1 VQVLKS
7 ARRRRAAA
15 FIRRFSTGLL
25 AVCTVLVLGVNG
37 TQDAVANGDTR
48 TLTIYHTHTRE
59 IATIT
64 FRRNGQ
70 YDARAL
76 EQLNWLLRDW
86 RRDEPTRMDPRL
98 FDTLWEVYR
107 EVGSREPVH
116 VVSAYRSPQTN
127 AMLRRRSSAV
137 AKHSQHMLGKAMDFH
152 LPDVSIERI
161 RAVGMRL
168 QNGGVGYYPSSYTPF
183 IHLDVGS
190 VRAWPR
196 MTRDQLVRL
205 FPDGKTVHIPADG
218 EPLPRYEE
226 ARAEVLAR
234 GGTVAGYTA
243 YAQAGSIPELQPRR
257 KSFWATLFGWDD
269 EDEDAEEIRRSR
281 TPTLLARRSP
291 RPAPAA
297 EPVEEEA
304 SSTETAS
311 QTSSPVRLASAAPSQ
326 RIAAASATV
335 PAPREPQLLWEQGAE
350 SQSAAAMAR
359 PGMASA
365 TRDFVLAPIPPRRP
379 EDITTT
385 GALAFAPMPPTRP
398 ASNTAP
404 VLTAMLPVGLEPE
417 PIGTQAPL
425 PPRRPAG
432 QPVAVAAI
440 LPSRAVTAA
449 QPAAAPRQPI
459 QAGQATR
466 EAPPT
471 VSPSTSSTVQV
482 KTAAVAPAP
491 TPSPSQQIAPKRDTV
506 RDIPRADRGQLNS
519 LFSAALVTPAG
530 GANGFANGPATTLT
544 SRFSKGN
551 ALR

>member
-1 VQVLKS
+1 VQVLES

-15 FIRRFSTGLL
+15 FIRRFSTGFL
-25 AVCTVLVLGVNG
+25 AVCTVSVLGAKG
-37 TQDAVANGDTR
+37 TQDAAANGDTR

-59 IATIT
+59 LATVT

-70 YDARAL
+70 YDARGL

-98 FDTLWEVYR
+98 FDTLWAVYR

-137 AKHSQHMLGKAMDFH
+137 AKNSQHMLGKAMDFH

-234 GGTVAGYTA
+234 GGTVAGFAA
-243 YAQAGSIPELQPRR
+243 YAQAGPLPDPQPRR
-257 KSFWATLFGWDD
+257 KSFWATLFGWDE
-269 EDEDAEEIRRSR
+269 EDEDTEEIRRSR

-291 RPAPAA
+291 QQAPEI
-297 EPVEEEA
+297 EPVEEA
-304 SSTETAS
+304 SPIETAS
-311 QTSSPVRLASAAPSQ
+311 RPIPQRVASTSAVAPAA
-326 RIAAASATV
+326 
-335 PAPREPQLLWEQGAE
+335 REPQVLWQPGAE
-350 SQSAAAMAR
+350 PLRAAVPSARHEVA
-359 PGMASA
+359 
-365 TRDFVLAPIPPRRP
+365 LAPMPPRRP
-379 EDITTT
+379 EDIATT
-385 GALAFAPMPPTRP
+385 GALAFAPPPNRP
-398 ASNTAP
+398 TSAAVIASAST
-404 VLTAMLPVGLEPE
+404 LPTKIEAASFGIVH
-417 PIGTQAPL
+417 PL
-425 PPRRPAG
+425 PPRRPVL
-432 QPVAVAAI
+432 QPVSLAAVPAPRASATVQPTVPTRRPTRDTPPTERARGIADVPVKNAAAA
-440 LPSRAVTAA
+440 PPAVKPP
-449 QPAAAPRQPI
+449 QPAA
-459 QAGQATR
+459 
-466 EAPPT
+466 
-471 VSPSTSSTVQV
+471 
-482 KTAAVAPAP
+482 
-491 TPSPSQQIAPKRDTV
+491 PKREPSH
-506 RDIPRADRGQLNS
+506 DILRTDRGQLNS
-519 LFSAALVTPAG
+519 LFSAALASNTSATK
-530 GANGFANGPATTLT
+530 GFANGLATTLPAN
-544 SRFSKGN
+544 RFSKGN
-551 ALR
+551 PSR

>member
-1 VQVLKS
+1 MQVLES

-15 FIRRFSTGLL
+15 FIRRFSTGFL
-25 AVCTVLVLGVNG
+25 AVCTVSVLCANG
-37 TQDAVANGDTR
+37 TQDAAANGDTR

-59 IATIT
+59 LATVT

-70 YDARAL
+70 YDARGL

-98 FDTLWEVYR
+98 FDTLWAVYR

-137 AKHSQHMLGKAMDFH
+137 AKNSQHMLGKAMDFH

-243 YAQAGSIPELQPRR
+243 YAQAGPLPDAQPRR
-257 KSFWATLFGWDD
+257 KSFWATLFGWDE

-291 RPAPAA
+291 RQAPEI
-297 EPVEEEA
+297 EPVEEA
-304 SSTETAS
+304 SSIETAS
-311 QTSSPVRLASAAPSQ
+311 RPIPQRFASTSTLAPAA
-326 RIAAASATV
+326 
-335 PAPREPQLLWEQGAE
+335 REPQVLWQPGAE
-350 SQSAAAMAR
+350 PQRAESPSARREVA
-359 PGMASA
+359 
-365 TRDFVLAPIPPRRP
+365 LAPMPPRRP
-379 EDITTT
+379 EDVATT
-385 GALAFAPMPPTRP
+385 GALAFAPTPPNRP
-398 ASNTAP
+398 TSAAVIALAST
-404 VLTAMLPVGLEPE
+404 LPTKVEAAS
-417 PIGTQAPL
+417 IGIAHPL
-425 PPRRPAG
+425 PPRRPAVPPVSLAALPAPRASATVQPTVPEPAPTRRATRDAPPTERTRG
-432 QPVAVAAI
+432 TAGASVKNAAAASPAATAPQPVA
-440 LPSRAVTAA
+440 
-449 QPAAAPRQPI
+449 
-459 QAGQATR
+459 
-466 EAPPT
+466 
-471 VSPSTSSTVQV
+471 
-482 KTAAVAPAP
+482 
-491 TPSPSQQIAPKRDTV
+491 PKREPMH
-506 RDIPRADRGQLNS
+506 DIPRTDRGQLNS
-519 LFSAALVTPAG
+519 LFSAALASNASATK
-530 GANGFANGPATTLT
+530 GFANGLATTLPAN
-544 SRFSKGN
+544 RFSKGDPS
-551 ALR
+551 R